1 VTKVR
6 RVVAVSGLLATA
18 TLGLTGIAQAAGT
31 GGVELTPGGSSSA
44 FHASLKAGQTATAQF
59 TLTNLKATPTDIR
72 LYAASASK
80 GGDGGYAVG
89 GPGSAPWISIDDQ
102 VVHLAAHQAKRYSF
116 TIARDTAPRGEGLTY
131 GAVVLE
137 EAGGNLV
144 TRAATL
150 VYLDRIGP
158 GGAAPATARPVQ
170 QDQVQQLK
178 TSPQAPLVKIG
189 GTKSAASW
197 PYIAAAGLVAIMA
210 GLVPVAARRRRV
222 VTLPTPRVAAEQAEP
237 ARR

>member
-1 VTKVR
+1 MTKFR

-18 TLGLTGIAQAAGT
+18 ILGLGGVALAAGT

-44 FHASLKAGQTATAQF
+44 FHASLKAGQSATAEF
-59 TLTNLKATPTDIR
+59 TLTNLKGAPADIR
-72 LYAASASK
+72 LYAASASR

-89 GPGSAPWISIDDQ
+89 GPGSAPWISIDNQ
-102 VVHLAAHQAKRYSF
+102 IVHLAAHQAKRYSF
-116 TIARDTAPRGEGLTY
+116 TITRDTAPRGEGLTY

-150 VYLDRIGP
+150 VYLDRVGP
-158 GGAAPATARPVQ
+158 GGAAPAKAQPVQ
-170 QDQVQQLK
+170 QEQVQQLTK
-178 TSPQAPLVKIG
+178 APQAPLVRIG
-189 GTKSAASW
+189 GKTSGAAW
-197 PYIAAAGLVAIMA
+197 PYVVAAGLVAVVG

-222 VTLPTPRVAAEQAEP
+222 VSLPTPRETRERAEP